1 MHSNSEKMT
10 YSKLLQYLD
19 TLQPVSEALNAQL
32 RSRLILQHFRKGQAL
47 PDSKVDRTWFIIS
60 GLLKAR
66 FHNEDGQEIITRLWA
81 ENELVLFKSPIGQ
94 RISSKDDKELICLE
108 DVTMLF
114 LSQKDANH
122 LLKDFPETSLLL
134 RKIYLADL
142 HRQQLRALLL
152 SMPAK
157 KAYSL
162 FCQLFPSDRL
172 LLKDIAAFLNIRA
185 YTLSRLR
192 RQK

>member
-1 MHSNSEKMT
+1 MHSNSEKMI
-10 YSKLLQYLD
+10 YSKLWQYLN
-19 TLQPVSEALNAQL
+19 TLYPVSEALNAQL

-47 PDSKVDRTWFIIS
+47 PASKVDRTWFIIS

-94 RISSKDDKELICLE
+94 KNLSKDDKELICLE
-108 DVTMLF
+108 DVTLLF
-114 LSQKDANH
+114 LSQQDANH
-122 LLKDFPETSLLL
+122 LLKDFPETNLLL

-142 HRQQLRALLL
+142 HRQQLRASLL

-172 LLKDIAAFLNIRA
+172 LLKDIAAFLNIRT